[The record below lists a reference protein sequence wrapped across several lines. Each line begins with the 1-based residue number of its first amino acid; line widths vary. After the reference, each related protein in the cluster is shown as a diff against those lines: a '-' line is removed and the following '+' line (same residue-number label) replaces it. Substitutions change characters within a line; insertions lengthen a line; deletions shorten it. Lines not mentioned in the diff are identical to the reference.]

1 MISDHDIQRLASAVT
16 SLLVIESH
24 MIEQLQTQITSLQK
38 ENEYLKQKV
47 NILYMY
53 SRRSC
58 LLEER
63 DMIDDVVAA

>member
-1 MISDHDIQRLASAVT
+1 MISDHDIQRLASAVK

-47 NILYMY
+47 NIL
-53 SRRSC
+53 
-58 LLEER
+58 
-63 DMIDDVVAA
+63 

>member
-1 MISDHDIQRLASAVT
+1 MISDLDIQRLASEVK

-47 NILYMY
+47 NIL
-53 SRRSC
+53 
-58 LLEER
+58 
-63 DMIDDVVAA
+63 